1 MVLEILEP
9 SPADR
14 RVVLDQLAR
23 QRSLDLPPEVFA
35 LVAET
40 VQGSVSKLEGA
51 LLRLE
56 AHVSLM
62 AQPITLELTKR
73 LLHDLIPERLSRE
86 EKRFKAAQGILEFLA
101 WKFEVGLDE
110 LTSTRREQK
119 LVRVR
124 QIAVLFLKEMTSLS
138 LTEIGELL
146 HRNHS
151 TMHSSLVRIEKQLK
165 TDSFF
170 RSKLN
175 AIRQELL
182 GKVEAQDA
190 PARQARLF

>member
-1 MVLEILEP
+1 
-9 SPADR
+9 
-14 RVVLDQLAR
+14 
-23 QRSLDLPPEVFA
+23 
-35 LVAET
+35 
-40 VQGSVSKLEGA
+40 
-51 LLRLE
+51 
-56 AHVSLM
+56 
-62 AQPITLELTKR
+62 
-73 LLHDLIPERLSRE
+73 
-86 EKRFKAAQGILEFLA
+86 
-101 WKFEVGLDE
+101 
-110 LTSTRREQK
+110 
-119 LVRVR
+119 
-124 QIAVLFLKEMTSLS
+124 S

-175 AIRQELL
+175 AIREELL